1 MAMKIALFTAAFS
14 SYPIERAFEAAAKY
28 GYDGIEIGG
37 FRPHAYAPDLA
48 RGGAA
53 KIRELSSRYNLP
65 IVSDA
70 PENTGS
76 PYSLVFADKQMNQE
90 SLEYFKLTLDMAK
103 EIGSEYCMF
112 ACNHP
117 GFGRY
122 KEDVKKLFIE
132 NMRVLAEHAEKIGQ
146 TIILEP
152 VTPYEGTII
161 TTSDDVRWALDEVN
175 SPRFKC
181 MLDLACPLTCGE
193 PVSAYFEKMGDDIR
207 KNLNGIAD
215 AQWFMTISGNSFAAK
230 SMSSSYE
237 SLKDTFDDI
246 RDGKLQEDNEAVI
259 RQLEN
264 AQDQVAMAGESLY
277 IALTEM
283 ELNGQGLSR
292 SITALDRTI
301 KELNLR
307 YDLGQI
313 SALTLEQTKAGRT
326 SALSGQETLTMNIC
340 TYKTQLEQMIG
351 AELTGKIKLQGLPQV
366 TGQQL
371 AAMDLDKDLAAAK
384 EASYTLFAAQ
394 RTLDDARDD
403 FKDTAEANM
412 YSTGKYQY
420 VAAQHQWQAAQ
431 YTYNAAVQSFETSF
445 RTLYLQVKDYQQVL
459 QAAKTA
465 LAMEQDNFAAA
476 QKKHDL
482 GNLSDNA
489 LADAKDKVS
498 EAQDKV
504 DGAAIDLFSAYNNY
518 RWAVDHGIL
527 N

>member
-1 MAMKIALFTAAFS
+1 MKDRRTIAAILAAALTLTMCGVSAVADGETDSSAAPDSSVSAQADQADSSAAVGGTPEDASSGDTAADS
-14 SYPIERAFEAAAKY
+14 SQTGKAGEDQAAQ
-28 GYDGIEIGG
+28 DSQTEEHPEPELI
-37 FRPHAYAPDLA
+37 PPDAVGTVSFANVSRRL
-48 RGGAA
+48 
-53 KIRELSSRYNLP
+53 RENNLSVL
-65 IVSDA
+65 
-70 PENTGS
+70 
-76 PYSLVFADKQMNQE
+76 
-90 SLEYFKLTLDMAK
+90 SLE
-103 EIGSEYCMF
+103 
-112 ACNHP
+112 
-117 GFGRY
+117 
-122 KEDVKKLFIE
+122 E
-132 NMRVLAEHAEKIGQ
+132 NINAIKAID
-146 TIILEP
+146 
-152 VTPYEGTII
+152 Y
-161 TTSDDVRWALDEVN
+161 
-175 SPRFKC
+175 
-181 MLDLACPLTCGE
+181 
-193 PVSAYFEKMGDDIR
+193 EKMGDDIR
-207 KNLNGIAD
+207 KSLNGIAD

>member
-1 MAMKIALFTAAFS
+1 MKDRRTIAAILAAALTLTMCGVSAVADGEADSSAAPDSSAAIQADQADSSAAVGGTPEDASSGDTAADS
-14 SYPIERAFEAAAKY
+14 GQAGKAGEDQAAQ
-28 GYDGIEIGG
+28 DTQDSQTEEHPEPELI
-37 FRPHAYAPDLA
+37 PPDAVGTVSFANVSRRL
-48 RGGAA
+48 
-53 KIRELSSRYNLP
+53 RENNLSVL
-65 IVSDA
+65 
-70 PENTGS
+70 
-76 PYSLVFADKQMNQE
+76 
-90 SLEYFKLTLDMAK
+90 SLE
-103 EIGSEYCMF
+103 
-112 ACNHP
+112 
-117 GFGRY
+117 
-122 KEDVKKLFIE
+122 E
-132 NMRVLAEHAEKIGQ
+132 NINAIKAIN
-146 TIILEP
+146 
-152 VTPYEGTII
+152 Y
-161 TTSDDVRWALDEVN
+161 
-175 SPRFKC
+175 
-181 MLDLACPLTCGE
+181 
-193 PVSAYFEKMGDDIR
+193 EKMGDDIR
-207 KNLNGIAD
+207 KRLNGIAD
-215 AQWFMTISGNSFAAK
+215 YQWYLIMKDQSIAAQSL
-230 SMSSSYE
+230 SSSYN
-237 SLKDTFDDI
+237 SLKDSFDDI

-283 ELNGQGLSR
+283 ELNGQTLSR

-326 SALSGQETLTMNIC
+326 SALSGQETLTMNIG

-465 LAMEQDNFAAA
+465 LATEKDNFAAA

>member
-1 MAMKIALFTAAFS
+1 MKNRRTIAAIL
-14 SYPIERAFEAAAKY
+14 AAALTLTMC
-28 GYDGIEIGG
+28 GVSAVADGE
-37 FRPHAYAPDLA
+37 ADSSAAPDSSVSA
-48 RGGAA
+48 QADQADSSAAVGGTPEDASSGDTGAA
-53 KIRELSSRYNLP
+53 DGSQTGKAGEDQAAQDTQDSQTEEHPEPELIPPDAVGTVSFANVSRRLRENNLSVL
-65 IVSDA
+65 
-70 PENTGS
+70 
-76 PYSLVFADKQMNQE
+76 
-90 SLEYFKLTLDMAK
+90 SLE
-103 EIGSEYCMF
+103 
-112 ACNHP
+112 
-117 GFGRY
+117 
-122 KEDVKKLFIE
+122 E
-132 NMRVLAEHAEKIGQ
+132 NINAIKAID
-146 TIILEP
+146 
-152 VTPYEGTII
+152 Y
-161 TTSDDVRWALDEVN
+161 D
-175 SPRFKC
+175 
-181 MLDLACPLTCGE
+181 
-193 PVSAYFEKMGDDIR
+193 KMTDDIR
-207 KNLNGIAD
+207 KSLNGIAD
-215 AQWFMTISGNSFAAK
+215 AQWFLTISGNSFAAK

-283 ELNGQGLSR
+283 ELNGQTLSR

-366 TGQQL
+366 TAQQL

-465 LAMEQDNFAAA
+465 LATEQDNFAAA

>member
-1 MAMKIALFTAAFS
+1 MKDRRTIAAILAAALTLTMCGVSAVAAGEANSSAAPDSSAAVQADQADSSAAVGGTPEDASSGDTAADS
-14 SYPIERAFEAAAKY
+14 SQTGKSGEDQTPQDSQTEEHPEPELI
-28 GYDGIEIGG
+28 
-37 FRPHAYAPDLA
+37 PPDAVGTVSFANVSRRL
-48 RGGAA
+48 
-53 KIRELSSRYNLP
+53 RENNLSVL
-65 IVSDA
+65 
-70 PENTGS
+70 
-76 PYSLVFADKQMNQE
+76 
-90 SLEYFKLTLDMAK
+90 SLE
-103 EIGSEYCMF
+103 
-112 ACNHP
+112 
-117 GFGRY
+117 
-122 KEDVKKLFIE
+122 E
-132 NMRVLAEHAEKIGQ
+132 NINAIKAID
-146 TIILEP
+146 
-152 VTPYEGTII
+152 Y
-161 TTSDDVRWALDEVN
+161 
-175 SPRFKC
+175 
-181 MLDLACPLTCGE
+181 
-193 PVSAYFEKMGDDIR
+193 EKMGDDIR
-207 KNLNGIAD
+207 KNLNRIAD

-283 ELNGQGLSR
+283 ELNGQTLSR

-326 SALSGQETLTMNIC
+326 SALSGQETLTMNIG

-366 TGQQL
+366 TAQQL

-403 FKDTAEANM
+403 FKDTAEDYM
-412 YSTGKYQY
+412 YNTGKYQY

-465 LAMEQDNFAAA
+465 LATEQDNFAAA

>member
-1 MAMKIALFTAAFS
+1 MKNRRTIAAIL
-14 SYPIERAFEAAAKY
+14 AAALTLTMC
-28 GYDGIEIGG
+28 GVSAVAAEEADSS
-37 FRPHAYAPDLA
+37 AAPD
-48 RGGAA
+48 
-53 KIRELSSRYNLP
+53 SS
-65 IVSDA
+65 VAVQADQSDA
-70 PENTGS
+70 SATVGGTPEDSSAADTS
-76 PYSLVFADKQMNQE
+76 AADSSQADKAVEDQAAQDTQDTQTEEHPEPELIPPDAVGTVSFANVSRRLRE
-90 SLEYFKLTLDMAK
+90 NNLSVLSLE
-103 EIGSEYCMF
+103 
-112 ACNHP
+112 
-117 GFGRY
+117 
-122 KEDVKKLFIE
+122 E
-132 NMRVLAEHAEKIGQ
+132 NINAIKAID
-146 TIILEP
+146 
-152 VTPYEGTII
+152 Y
-161 TTSDDVRWALDEVN
+161 D
-175 SPRFKC
+175 
-181 MLDLACPLTCGE
+181 
-193 PVSAYFEKMGDDIR
+193 KMTDDIR
-207 KNLNGIAD
+207 KSLNGIAD
-215 AQWFMTISGNSFAAK
+215 AQWFLTISGNSFAAK

-283 ELNGQGLSR
+283 ELNGQTLSR

-326 SALSGQETLTMNIC
+326 SALSGQETLTMNIG

-366 TGQQL
+366 TAQQL

>member
-1 MAMKIALFTAAFS
+1 MKDRRTIAAIL
-14 SYPIERAFEAAAKY
+14 AAALTLTMC
-28 GYDGIEIGG
+28 GVSAVAAEEADSS
-37 FRPHAYAPDLA
+37 AAPD
-48 RGGAA
+48 
-53 KIRELSSRYNLP
+53 SS
-65 IVSDA
+65 VAVQADQSDA
-70 PENTGS
+70 SATVGGTPEDSSAADTSAADSSQADASGEDQTAQDADTEEHPEPEIITPDAVGTVS
-76 PYSLVFADKQMNQE
+76 FANVSRRLRE
-90 SLEYFKLTLDMAK
+90 NNLSVLSLE
-103 EIGSEYCMF
+103 
-112 ACNHP
+112 
-117 GFGRY
+117 
-122 KEDVKKLFIE
+122 E
-132 NMRVLAEHAEKIGQ
+132 NINAIKAID
-146 TIILEP
+146 
-152 VTPYEGTII
+152 Y
-161 TTSDDVRWALDEVN
+161 D
-175 SPRFKC
+175 
-181 MLDLACPLTCGE
+181 
-193 PVSAYFEKMGDDIR
+193 KMTDDIR
-207 KNLNGIAD
+207 KKLNNIAD

-230 SMSSSYE
+230 SMSSSYD
-237 SLKDTFDDI
+237 SLKDSFDDI

-283 ELNGQGLSR
+283 ELNGQTLSR

-326 SALSGQETLTMNIC
+326 SALSGQETLTMNIG

-366 TGQQL
+366 TAQQL

-403 FKDTAEANM
+403 FKDTAEDYM
-412 YSTGKYQY
+412 YNTGKYQY

-465 LAMEQDNFAAA
+465 LATEKDNFAAA

>member
-1 MAMKIALFTAAFS
+1 MKDRRTIAAILAAALTLTMCGVSAVAAGEAGSSAAPDSSVSAQADQADSSAAVGGTAVGGTPEDASSGDTAADS
-14 SYPIERAFEAAAKY
+14 SQTDKVVEDQAAQ
-28 GYDGIEIGG
+28 DTQDTQTEEHPEPEII
-37 FRPHAYAPDLA
+37 APDAVGTVSFANVSRRL
-48 RGGAA
+48 
-53 KIRELSSRYNLP
+53 RENNLSVL
-65 IVSDA
+65 
-70 PENTGS
+70 
-76 PYSLVFADKQMNQE
+76 
-90 SLEYFKLTLDMAK
+90 SLE
-103 EIGSEYCMF
+103 
-112 ACNHP
+112 
-117 GFGRY
+117 
-122 KEDVKKLFIE
+122 E
-132 NMRVLAEHAEKIGQ
+132 NINAIKAID
-146 TIILEP
+146 
-152 VTPYEGTII
+152 Y
-161 TTSDDVRWALDEVN
+161 
-175 SPRFKC
+175 
-181 MLDLACPLTCGE
+181 
-193 PVSAYFEKMGDDIR
+193 EKMGDDIR
-207 KNLNGIAD
+207 KSLNNIAD

-230 SMSSSYE
+230 SMSSSYD
-237 SLKDTFDDI
+237 SLKDSFDDI

-283 ELNGQGLSR
+283 ELNGQTLSR

-326 SALSGQETLTMNIC
+326 SALSGQETLTMNIG

-366 TGQQL
+366 TDQQL

-412 YSTGKYQY
+412 YNTGKYQY
-420 VAAQHQWQAAQ
+420 VTAQHQWQAAQ

-459 QAAKTA
+459 QASKTA
-465 LAMEQDNFAAA
+465 LATEKDNFAAA

>member
-1 MAMKIALFTAAFS
+1 MKDRRTIAAIL
-14 SYPIERAFEAAAKY
+14 AAALTLTMC
-28 GYDGIEIGG
+28 GVSAVAAEEADSS
-37 FRPHAYAPDLA
+37 AAPD
-48 RGGAA
+48 
-53 KIRELSSRYNLP
+53 SS
-65 IVSDA
+65 VAVQADQSDA
-70 PENTGS
+70 SATVGGTPEDSSAADTSAADSSQADASGEDQTAQDADTEEHPEPEIITPDAVGTVS
-76 PYSLVFADKQMNQE
+76 FANVSRRLRE
-90 SLEYFKLTLDMAK
+90 NNLSVLSLE
-103 EIGSEYCMF
+103 
-112 ACNHP
+112 
-117 GFGRY
+117 
-122 KEDVKKLFIE
+122 E
-132 NMRVLAEHAEKIGQ
+132 NINAIKAID
-146 TIILEP
+146 
-152 VTPYEGTII
+152 Y
-161 TTSDDVRWALDEVN
+161 D
-175 SPRFKC
+175 
-181 MLDLACPLTCGE
+181 
-193 PVSAYFEKMGDDIR
+193 KMTDDIR
-207 KNLNGIAD
+207 KRLNNIAD

-230 SMSSSYE
+230 SMSSSYD
-237 SLKDTFDDI
+237 SLKDSFDDI

-283 ELNGQGLSR
+283 ELNGQTLSR

-326 SALSGQETLTMNIC
+326 SALSGQETLTMNIG

-459 QAAKTA
+459 QASKTA
-465 LAMEQDNFAAA
+465 LATEKDNFAAA

>member
-1 MAMKIALFTAAFS
+1 MKDRRTIAAIL
-14 SYPIERAFEAAAKY
+14 AAALTLTMC
-28 GYDGIEIGG
+28 GVS
-37 FRPHAYAPDLA
+37 AV
-48 RGGAA
+48 AA
-53 KIRELSSRYNLP
+53 EEADSSAASDSS
-65 IVSDA
+65 VAVQADQSDA
-70 PENTGS
+70 SATVGGTPEDSSAADTSAADSSQADASGEDQTAQDADTEEHPEPEIITPDAVGTVS
-76 PYSLVFADKQMNQE
+76 FANVSRRLRE
-90 SLEYFKLTLDMAK
+90 NNLSVLSLE
-103 EIGSEYCMF
+103 
-112 ACNHP
+112 
-117 GFGRY
+117 
-122 KEDVKKLFIE
+122 E
-132 NMRVLAEHAEKIGQ
+132 NINAIKAID
-146 TIILEP
+146 
-152 VTPYEGTII
+152 Y
-161 TTSDDVRWALDEVN
+161 D
-175 SPRFKC
+175 
-181 MLDLACPLTCGE
+181 
-193 PVSAYFEKMGDDIR
+193 KMTDDIR
-207 KNLNGIAD
+207 KSLNGIAD
-215 AQWFMTISGNSFAAK
+215 AQWFLTISGNSFAAK
-230 SMSSSYE
+230 SMSSSYD

-283 ELNGQGLSR
+283 ELNGQTLSR

-326 SALSGQETLTMNIC
+326 SALSGQETLTMNIG

-366 TGQQL
+366 TAQQL

-403 FKDTAEANM
+403 FKDTAEDYM
-412 YSTGKYQY
+412 YNTGKYQY
-420 VAAQHQWQAAQ
+420 VTAQHQWQAAQ

-459 QAAKTA
+459 QASKTA

>member
-1 MAMKIALFTAAFS
+1 MKNRRTIAAIL
-14 SYPIERAFEAAAKY
+14 AAALTLTMC
-28 GYDGIEIGG
+28 GVSAVAAEEADSS
-37 FRPHAYAPDLA
+37 AAPD
-48 RGGAA
+48 
-53 KIRELSSRYNLP
+53 SS
-65 IVSDA
+65 VAVQADQSDA
-70 PENTGS
+70 SATVGGTPEDSSAADTS
-76 PYSLVFADKQMNQE
+76 AADSSQADKAVEDQAAQDTQDTQTEEHPEPELIPPDAVGTVSFANVSRRLRE
-90 SLEYFKLTLDMAK
+90 NNLSVLSLE
-103 EIGSEYCMF
+103 
-112 ACNHP
+112 
-117 GFGRY
+117 
-122 KEDVKKLFIE
+122 E
-132 NMRVLAEHAEKIGQ
+132 NINAIKAID
-146 TIILEP
+146 
-152 VTPYEGTII
+152 Y
-161 TTSDDVRWALDEVN
+161 D
-175 SPRFKC
+175 
-181 MLDLACPLTCGE
+181 
-193 PVSAYFEKMGDDIR
+193 KMTDDIR
-207 KNLNGIAD
+207 KNLNRIAD

-283 ELNGQGLSR
+283 ELNGQTLSR

-326 SALSGQETLTMNIC
+326 SALSGQETLTMNIG

-371 AAMDLDKDLAAAK
+371 SAMDLDKDLAAAK

-403 FKDTAEANM
+403 FKDTAEDYM
-412 YSTGKYQY
+412 YNTGKYQY
-420 VAAQHQWQAAQ
+420 VTAQHQWQAAQ

-459 QAAKTA
+459 QASKTA
-465 LAMEQDNFAAA
+465 LATEQDNFAAA

>member
-1 MAMKIALFTAAFS
+1 MKDRRTIAAIL
-14 SYPIERAFEAAAKY
+14 AAALTLTMC
-28 GYDGIEIGG
+28 GVSAVAAEEADSS
-37 FRPHAYAPDLA
+37 AAPD
-48 RGGAA
+48 
-53 KIRELSSRYNLP
+53 SS
-65 IVSDA
+65 VAVQADQSDA
-70 PENTGS
+70 SATVGGTPEDSSAADTSAADSSQADASGEDQTAQDADTEEHPEPEIITPDAVGTVS
-76 PYSLVFADKQMNQE
+76 FANVSRRLRE
-90 SLEYFKLTLDMAK
+90 NNLSVLSLE
-103 EIGSEYCMF
+103 
-112 ACNHP
+112 
-117 GFGRY
+117 
-122 KEDVKKLFIE
+122 E
-132 NMRVLAEHAEKIGQ
+132 NINAIKAID
-146 TIILEP
+146 
-152 VTPYEGTII
+152 Y
-161 TTSDDVRWALDEVN
+161 D
-175 SPRFKC
+175 
-181 MLDLACPLTCGE
+181 
-193 PVSAYFEKMGDDIR
+193 KMTDDIR
-207 KNLNGIAD
+207 KSLNGIAD
-215 AQWFMTISGNSFAAK
+215 AQWFLTISGNSFAAK

-283 ELNGQGLSR
+283 ELNGQTLSR

-326 SALSGQETLTMNIC
+326 SALSGQETLTMNIG

-366 TGQQL
+366 TAQQL

-403 FKDTAEANM
+403 FKDTAEDYM
-412 YSTGKYQY
+412 YNTGKYQY
-420 VAAQHQWQAAQ
+420 VTAQHQWQAAQ

-465 LAMEQDNFAAA
+465 LATEQDNFAAA

>member
-1 MAMKIALFTAAFS
+1 MKDRRTIAAIL
-14 SYPIERAFEAAAKY
+14 AAALTLTMC
-28 GYDGIEIGG
+28 GVSAVAAGE
-37 FRPHAYAPDLA
+37 ANSSAAPDSS
-48 RGGAA
+48 AA
-53 KIRELSSRYNLP
+53 
-65 IVSDA
+65 VQADQSDA
-70 PENTGS
+70 SATVGGTPEDSSAADTSAADSSQADASGEDQTAQDADTEEHPEPEIITPDAVGTVS
-76 PYSLVFADKQMNQE
+76 FANVSRRLRE
-90 SLEYFKLTLDMAK
+90 NNLSVLSLE
-103 EIGSEYCMF
+103 
-112 ACNHP
+112 
-117 GFGRY
+117 
-122 KEDVKKLFIE
+122 E
-132 NMRVLAEHAEKIGQ
+132 NINAIKAID
-146 TIILEP
+146 
-152 VTPYEGTII
+152 Y
-161 TTSDDVRWALDEVN
+161 D
-175 SPRFKC
+175 
-181 MLDLACPLTCGE
+181 
-193 PVSAYFEKMGDDIR
+193 KMTDDIR
-207 KNLNGIAD
+207 KSLNGIAD
-215 AQWFMTISGNSFAAK
+215 AQWFLTISGNSFAAK

-277 IALTEM
+277 IAMTEM
-283 ELNGQGLSR
+283 ELNGQTLSR

-465 LAMEQDNFAAA
+465 LATEQDNFAAA

>member
-1 MAMKIALFTAAFS
+1 MKDRRTIAAIL
-14 SYPIERAFEAAAKY
+14 AAALTLTMC
-28 GYDGIEIGG
+28 GVSAVAAEEADSS
-37 FRPHAYAPDLA
+37 AAPD
-48 RGGAA
+48 
-53 KIRELSSRYNLP
+53 SS
-65 IVSDA
+65 VAVQADQSDA
-70 PENTGS
+70 SATVGGTPEDSSAADTSAADSSQADASGEDQTAQDADTEEHPEPEIITPDAVGTVS
-76 PYSLVFADKQMNQE
+76 FANVSRRLRE
-90 SLEYFKLTLDMAK
+90 NNLSVLSLE
-103 EIGSEYCMF
+103 
-112 ACNHP
+112 
-117 GFGRY
+117 
-122 KEDVKKLFIE
+122 E
-132 NMRVLAEHAEKIGQ
+132 NINAIKAID
-146 TIILEP
+146 
-152 VTPYEGTII
+152 Y
-161 TTSDDVRWALDEVN
+161 D
-175 SPRFKC
+175 
-181 MLDLACPLTCGE
+181 
-193 PVSAYFEKMGDDIR
+193 KMTDDIR
-207 KNLNGIAD
+207 KSLNGIAD
-215 AQWFMTISGNSFAAK
+215 AQWFLTISGNSFAAK

-246 RDGKLQEDNEAVI
+246 RAGKLQEDNEAVI

-283 ELNGQGLSR
+283 ELNGQTLSR

-326 SALSGQETLTMNIC
+326 SALSGQETLTMNIG

-465 LAMEQDNFAAA
+465 LATEQDNFAAA

>member
-1 MAMKIALFTAAFS
+1 MKDRRTIAAILAAALTLTMCGVSAVADGEADSSAAPDSSVSAQADQADSSAAVGGTPEDASSGDTAADS
-14 SYPIERAFEAAAKY
+14 SQTGKAGEDQAAQ
-28 GYDGIEIGG
+28 DTQDSQTEEHPEPEII
-37 FRPHAYAPDLA
+37 PPDAVGTVSFANVSRRL
-48 RGGAA
+48 
-53 KIRELSSRYNLP
+53 RENNLSVL
-65 IVSDA
+65 
-70 PENTGS
+70 
-76 PYSLVFADKQMNQE
+76 
-90 SLEYFKLTLDMAK
+90 SLE
-103 EIGSEYCMF
+103 
-112 ACNHP
+112 
-117 GFGRY
+117 
-122 KEDVKKLFIE
+122 E
-132 NMRVLAEHAEKIGQ
+132 NINAIKAID
-146 TIILEP
+146 
-152 VTPYEGTII
+152 Y
-161 TTSDDVRWALDEVN
+161 
-175 SPRFKC
+175 
-181 MLDLACPLTCGE
+181 
-193 PVSAYFEKMGDDIR
+193 EKMGDDIR
-207 KNLNGIAD
+207 KNLNGIAERQWYLITKD
-215 AQWFMTISGNSFAAK
+215 QSIAAQSL
-230 SMSSSYE
+230 SSSYN
-237 SLKDTFDDI
+237 SLKESFDDI

-465 LAMEQDNFAAA
+465 LATEQDNFAAA

-498 EAQDKV
+498 DAQDKV

>member
-1 MAMKIALFTAAFS
+1 MKDRRTIAAIL
-14 SYPIERAFEAAAKY
+14 AAALTLTMC
-28 GYDGIEIGG
+28 GVS
-37 FRPHAYAPDLA
+37 AV
-48 RGGAA
+48 AA
-53 KIRELSSRYNLP
+53 EEADSSAASDSS
-65 IVSDA
+65 VAVQADQSDA
-70 PENTGS
+70 SATVGGTPEDSSAADTSAADSSQADASGEDQTAQDADTEEHPEPEIITPDAVGTVS
-76 PYSLVFADKQMNQE
+76 FANVSRRLRE
-90 SLEYFKLTLDMAK
+90 NNLSVLSLE
-103 EIGSEYCMF
+103 
-112 ACNHP
+112 
-117 GFGRY
+117 
-122 KEDVKKLFIE
+122 E
-132 NMRVLAEHAEKIGQ
+132 NINAIKAID
-146 TIILEP
+146 
-152 VTPYEGTII
+152 Y
-161 TTSDDVRWALDEVN
+161 D
-175 SPRFKC
+175 
-181 MLDLACPLTCGE
+181 
-193 PVSAYFEKMGDDIR
+193 KMTDDIR
-207 KNLNGIAD
+207 KSLNGIAD
-215 AQWFMTISGNSFAAK
+215 AQWFLTISGNSFAAK
-230 SMSSSYE
+230 SMSSSYD

-283 ELNGQGLSR
+283 ELNGQTLSR

-326 SALSGQETLTMNIC
+326 SALSGQETLTMNIG

-366 TGQQL
+366 TAQQL

-403 FKDTAEANM
+403 FKDTAEDYM
-412 YSTGKYQY
+412 YNTGKYQY
-420 VAAQHQWQAAQ
+420 VTAQHQWQAAQ

-465 LAMEQDNFAAA
+465 LATEKDNFAAA

>member
-1 MAMKIALFTAAFS
+1 MKDRRTIAAIL
-14 SYPIERAFEAAAKY
+14 AAALTLTMC
-28 GYDGIEIGG
+28 GVS
-37 FRPHAYAPDLA
+37 AV
-48 RGGAA
+48 AA
-53 KIRELSSRYNLP
+53 EEADSSAASDSS
-65 IVSDA
+65 VAVQADQSDA
-70 PENTGS
+70 SATVGGTPEDSSAADTSAADSSQADASGEDQTAQDADTEEHPEPEIITPDAVGTVS
-76 PYSLVFADKQMNQE
+76 FANVSRRLRE
-90 SLEYFKLTLDMAK
+90 NNLSVLSLE
-103 EIGSEYCMF
+103 
-112 ACNHP
+112 
-117 GFGRY
+117 
-122 KEDVKKLFIE
+122 E
-132 NMRVLAEHAEKIGQ
+132 NINAIKAID
-146 TIILEP
+146 
-152 VTPYEGTII
+152 Y
-161 TTSDDVRWALDEVN
+161 D
-175 SPRFKC
+175 
-181 MLDLACPLTCGE
+181 
-193 PVSAYFEKMGDDIR
+193 KMTDDIR
-207 KNLNGIAD
+207 KSLNGIAD
-215 AQWFMTISGNSFAAK
+215 AQWFLTISGNSFAAK
-230 SMSSSYE
+230 SMSSSYD

-283 ELNGQGLSR
+283 ELNGQTLSR

-326 SALSGQETLTMNIC
+326 SALSGQETLTMNIG

-366 TGQQL
+366 TAQQL

-403 FKDTAEANM
+403 FKDTAEDYM
-412 YSTGKYQY
+412 YNTGKYQY
-420 VAAQHQWQAAQ
+420 VTAQHQWQAAQ

-459 QAAKTA
+459 QASKTA
-465 LAMEQDNFAAA
+465 LATEKDNFAAA

>member
-1 MAMKIALFTAAFS
+1 MMKDRRTIAAILAAALTLTMCGVSAVADGEADSSAAPDSSVSAQADQTDSSAAVGGTPEDASSGDTAADS
-14 SYPIERAFEAAAKY
+14 SQAGKAGEDQAAQ
-28 GYDGIEIGG
+28 DTQDSQTEEHPEPELI
-37 FRPHAYAPDLA
+37 APDAVGTVSFANVSRRL
-48 RGGAA
+48 
-53 KIRELSSRYNLP
+53 RENNLSVL
-65 IVSDA
+65 
-70 PENTGS
+70 
-76 PYSLVFADKQMNQE
+76 
-90 SLEYFKLTLDMAK
+90 SLE
-103 EIGSEYCMF
+103 
-112 ACNHP
+112 
-117 GFGRY
+117 
-122 KEDVKKLFIE
+122 E
-132 NMRVLAEHAEKIGQ
+132 NINAIKAID
-146 TIILEP
+146 
-152 VTPYEGTII
+152 Y
-161 TTSDDVRWALDEVN
+161 
-175 SPRFKC
+175 
-181 MLDLACPLTCGE
+181 
-193 PVSAYFEKMGDDIR
+193 EKMGDDIR
-207 KNLNGIAD
+207 KKLNGIAD
-215 AQWFMTISGNSFAAK
+215 YQWYLIMKDQSIAAQSL
-230 SMSSSYE
+230 SSSYN
-237 SLKDTFDDI
+237 SLKDSFDDI

-283 ELNGQGLSR
+283 ELNGQTLSR

-412 YSTGKYQY
+412 YNTGKYQY

>member
-1 MAMKIALFTAAFS
+1 MMKDRRTIAAIL
-14 SYPIERAFEAAAKY
+14 AAALTLTMC
-28 GYDGIEIGG
+28 GVS
-37 FRPHAYAPDLA
+37 AV
-48 RGGAA
+48 AA
-53 KIRELSSRYNLP
+53 EEADSSAASDSS
-65 IVSDA
+65 VAVQADQSDA
-70 PENTGS
+70 SAAVGGTPEDSSAADTSAADSSQADASGEDQTAQDADTEEHPEPEIITPDAVGTVS
-76 PYSLVFADKQMNQE
+76 FANVSRRLRE
-90 SLEYFKLTLDMAK
+90 NNLSVLSLE
-103 EIGSEYCMF
+103 
-112 ACNHP
+112 
-117 GFGRY
+117 
-122 KEDVKKLFIE
+122 E
-132 NMRVLAEHAEKIGQ
+132 NINAIKAID
-146 TIILEP
+146 
-152 VTPYEGTII
+152 Y
-161 TTSDDVRWALDEVN
+161 D
-175 SPRFKC
+175 
-181 MLDLACPLTCGE
+181 
-193 PVSAYFEKMGDDIR
+193 KMTDDIR
-207 KNLNGIAD
+207 KSLNGIAD
-215 AQWFMTISGNSFAAK
+215 AQWFLTISGNSFAAK

-283 ELNGQGLSR
+283 ELNGQTLSR

-326 SALSGQETLTMNIC
+326 SALSGQETLTMNIG

-366 TGQQL
+366 TAQQL

-403 FKDTAEANM
+403 FKDTAEDYM
-412 YSTGKYQY
+412 YNTGKYQY
-420 VAAQHQWQAAQ
+420 VTAQHQWQAAQ

-459 QAAKTA
+459 QASKTA
-465 LAMEQDNFAAA
+465 LATEKDNFAAA

>member
-1 MAMKIALFTAAFS
+1 MKDRRTIAAIL
-14 SYPIERAFEAAAKY
+14 AAALTLTMC
-28 GYDGIEIGG
+28 GVS
-37 FRPHAYAPDLA
+37 AV
-48 RGGAA
+48 AA
-53 KIRELSSRYNLP
+53 EEADSSAASDSS
-65 IVSDA
+65 VAVQADQSDA
-70 PENTGS
+70 SATVGGTPEDSSAADTSAADSSQADASGEDQTAQDADTEEHPEPEIITPDAVGTVS
-76 PYSLVFADKQMNQE
+76 FANVSRRLRE
-90 SLEYFKLTLDMAK
+90 NNLSVLSLE
-103 EIGSEYCMF
+103 
-112 ACNHP
+112 
-117 GFGRY
+117 
-122 KEDVKKLFIE
+122 E
-132 NMRVLAEHAEKIGQ
+132 NINAIKAID
-146 TIILEP
+146 
-152 VTPYEGTII
+152 Y
-161 TTSDDVRWALDEVN
+161 D
-175 SPRFKC
+175 
-181 MLDLACPLTCGE
+181 
-193 PVSAYFEKMGDDIR
+193 KMTDDIR
-207 KNLNGIAD
+207 KSLNGIAD
-215 AQWFMTISGNSFAAK
+215 AQWFLTISGNSFAAK
-230 SMSSSYE
+230 SMSSSYD

-283 ELNGQGLSR
+283 ELNGQTLSR

-326 SALSGQETLTMNIC
+326 SALSGQETLTMNIG

-366 TGQQL
+366 TAQQL

-394 RTLDDARDD
+394 RTLDYARDD
-403 FKDTAEANM
+403 FKDTAEDYM
-412 YSTGKYQY
+412 YNTGKYQY
-420 VAAQHQWQAAQ
+420 VTAQHQWQAAQ

-459 QAAKTA
+459 QASKTA
-465 LAMEQDNFAAA
+465 LATEKDNFAAA

>member
-1 MAMKIALFTAAFS
+1 MKDRRTIAAIL
-14 SYPIERAFEAAAKY
+14 AAALTLTMC
-28 GYDGIEIGG
+28 GVSAVAAEEADSS
-37 FRPHAYAPDLA
+37 AAPD
-48 RGGAA
+48 
-53 KIRELSSRYNLP
+53 SS
-65 IVSDA
+65 VAVQADQSDA
-70 PENTGS
+70 SATVGGTPEDSSAADTSAADSSQADASGEDQTAQGADTEEHPEPEIITPDAVGTVS
-76 PYSLVFADKQMNQE
+76 FANVSRRLRE
-90 SLEYFKLTLDMAK
+90 NNLSVLSLE
-103 EIGSEYCMF
+103 
-112 ACNHP
+112 
-117 GFGRY
+117 
-122 KEDVKKLFIE
+122 E
-132 NMRVLAEHAEKIGQ
+132 NINAIKAID
-146 TIILEP
+146 
-152 VTPYEGTII
+152 Y
-161 TTSDDVRWALDEVN
+161 D
-175 SPRFKC
+175 
-181 MLDLACPLTCGE
+181 
-193 PVSAYFEKMGDDIR
+193 KMTDDIR
-207 KNLNGIAD
+207 KSLNGIAD
-215 AQWFMTISGNSFAAK
+215 AQWFLTISGNSFAAK

-283 ELNGQGLSR
+283 ELNGQTLSR

-326 SALSGQETLTMNIC
+326 SALSGQETLTMNIG

-366 TGQQL
+366 TAQQL

-403 FKDTAEANM
+403 FKDTAEDYM
-412 YSTGKYQY
+412 YNTGKYQY
-420 VAAQHQWQAAQ
+420 VTAQHQWQAAQ

-465 LAMEQDNFAAA
+465 LATEQDNFTAA

>member
-1 MAMKIALFTAAFS
+1 MMKDRRTIAAIL
-14 SYPIERAFEAAAKY
+14 AAALTLTMC
-28 GYDGIEIGG
+28 GVSAVAAEEADSS
-37 FRPHAYAPDLA
+37 AAPD
-48 RGGAA
+48 
-53 KIRELSSRYNLP
+53 SS
-65 IVSDA
+65 VAVQADQSDA
-70 PENTGS
+70 SATVGGTPEDSSAADTSAADSSQADASGEDQTAQDADTEEHPEPEIITPDAVGTVS
-76 PYSLVFADKQMNQE
+76 FANVSRRLRE
-90 SLEYFKLTLDMAK
+90 NNLSVLSLE
-103 EIGSEYCMF
+103 
-112 ACNHP
+112 
-117 GFGRY
+117 
-122 KEDVKKLFIE
+122 E
-132 NMRVLAEHAEKIGQ
+132 NINAIKAID
-146 TIILEP
+146 
-152 VTPYEGTII
+152 Y
-161 TTSDDVRWALDEVN
+161 D
-175 SPRFKC
+175 
-181 MLDLACPLTCGE
+181 
-193 PVSAYFEKMGDDIR
+193 KMTDDIR
-207 KNLNGIAD
+207 KSLNNIAD

-230 SMSSSYE
+230 SMSSSYD
-237 SLKDTFDDI
+237 SLKDSFDDI

-283 ELNGQGLSR
+283 ELNGQTLSR

-326 SALSGQETLTMNIC
+326 SALSGQETLTMNIG

-366 TGQQL
+366 TAQQL

-403 FKDTAEANM
+403 FKDTAEDYM
-412 YSTGKYQY
+412 YNTGKYQY
-420 VAAQHQWQAAQ
+420 VTAQHQWQAAQ

-465 LAMEQDNFAAA
+465 LATEQDNFAAA

>member
-1 MAMKIALFTAAFS
+1 MKDRRTIAAIL
-14 SYPIERAFEAAAKY
+14 AAALTLTMC
-28 GYDGIEIGG
+28 GVSAVAAEEADSS
-37 FRPHAYAPDLA
+37 AAPD
-48 RGGAA
+48 
-53 KIRELSSRYNLP
+53 SS
-65 IVSDA
+65 VAVQADQSDA
-70 PENTGS
+70 SATVGGTPEDSSAADTSAADSSQADASGEDQTAQDADTEEHPEPEIITPDAVGTVS
-76 PYSLVFADKQMNQE
+76 FANVSRLRE
-90 SLEYFKLTLDMAK
+90 NNLSVLSLE
-103 EIGSEYCMF
+103 
-112 ACNHP
+112 
-117 GFGRY
+117 
-122 KEDVKKLFIE
+122 E
-132 NMRVLAEHAEKIGQ
+132 NINAIKAID
-146 TIILEP
+146 
-152 VTPYEGTII
+152 Y
-161 TTSDDVRWALDEVN
+161 D
-175 SPRFKC
+175 
-181 MLDLACPLTCGE
+181 
-193 PVSAYFEKMGDDIR
+193 KMTDDIR
-207 KNLNGIAD
+207 KSLNNIAD

-230 SMSSSYE
+230 SMSSSYD
-237 SLKDTFDDI
+237 SLKDSFDDI

-283 ELNGQGLSR
+283 ELNGQTLSR

-326 SALSGQETLTMNIC
+326 SALSGQETLTMNIG

-366 TGQQL
+366 TAQQL

-403 FKDTAEANM
+403 FKDTAEDYM
-412 YSTGKYQY
+412 YNTGKYQY
-420 VAAQHQWQAAQ
+420 VTAQHQWQAAQ

-465 LAMEQDNFAAA
+465 LATEQDNFAAA

>member
-1 MAMKIALFTAAFS
+1 MKDRRTIAAIL
-14 SYPIERAFEAAAKY
+14 AAALTLTMC
-28 GYDGIEIGG
+28 GVSAVAAEEADSS
-37 FRPHAYAPDLA
+37 AAPD
-48 RGGAA
+48 
-53 KIRELSSRYNLP
+53 SS
-65 IVSDA
+65 VAVQADQSDA
-70 PENTGS
+70 SATVGGTPEDSSAADTSAADSSQADASGEDQTAQDADTEEHPEPEIITPDAVGTVS
-76 PYSLVFADKQMNQE
+76 FANVSRRLRE
-90 SLEYFKLTLDMAK
+90 NNLSVLSLE
-103 EIGSEYCMF
+103 
-112 ACNHP
+112 
-117 GFGRY
+117 
-122 KEDVKKLFIE
+122 E
-132 NMRVLAEHAEKIGQ
+132 NINAIKAID
-146 TIILEP
+146 
-152 VTPYEGTII
+152 Y
-161 TTSDDVRWALDEVN
+161 D
-175 SPRFKC
+175 
-181 MLDLACPLTCGE
+181 
-193 PVSAYFEKMGDDIR
+193 KMTDDIR
-207 KNLNGIAD
+207 KKLNNIAD

-230 SMSSSYE
+230 SMSSSYD
-237 SLKDTFDDI
+237 SLKDSFDDI

-283 ELNGQGLSR
+283 ELNGQTLSR

-301 KELNLR
+301 KELDLR

-326 SALSGQETLTMNIC
+326 SALSGQETLTMNIG

-366 TGQQL
+366 TAQQL

-403 FKDTAEANM
+403 FKDTAEDYM
-412 YSTGKYQY
+412 YNTGKYQY
-420 VAAQHQWQAAQ
+420 VTAQHQWQAAQ

-459 QAAKTA
+459 QASKTA
-465 LAMEQDNFAAA
+465 LATEKDNFAAA

>member
-1 MAMKIALFTAAFS
+1 MKDRRTIAAIL
-14 SYPIERAFEAAAKY
+14 AAALTLTMC
-28 GYDGIEIGG
+28 GVSAVAAEEADSS
-37 FRPHAYAPDLA
+37 AAPD
-48 RGGAA
+48 
-53 KIRELSSRYNLP
+53 SS
-65 IVSDA
+65 VAVQADQSDA
-70 PENTGS
+70 SATVGGTPEDSSAADTSAADSSQADASGEDQTAQDADTEEHPEPEIITPDAVGTVS
-76 PYSLVFADKQMNQE
+76 FANVSRRLRE
-90 SLEYFKLTLDMAK
+90 NNLSVLSLE
-103 EIGSEYCMF
+103 
-112 ACNHP
+112 
-117 GFGRY
+117 
-122 KEDVKKLFIE
+122 E
-132 NMRVLAEHAEKIGQ
+132 NINAIKAID
-146 TIILEP
+146 
-152 VTPYEGTII
+152 Y
-161 TTSDDVRWALDEVN
+161 D
-175 SPRFKC
+175 
-181 MLDLACPLTCGE
+181 
-193 PVSAYFEKMGDDIR
+193 KMTDDIR
-207 KNLNGIAD
+207 KSLNGIAD
-215 AQWFMTISGNSFAAK
+215 AQWFLTISGNSFAAK

-283 ELNGQGLSR
+283 ELNGQSLSR

-326 SALSGQETLTMNIC
+326 SALSGQETLTMNIG

-366 TGQQL
+366 TAQQL

-403 FKDTAEANM
+403 FKDTAEDYM
-412 YSTGKYQY
+412 YNTGKYQY
-420 VAAQHQWQAAQ
+420 VTAQHQWQAAQ

-459 QAAKTA
+459 QASKTA
-465 LAMEQDNFAAA
+465 LATEKDNFAAA

-489 LADAKDKVS
+489 LADAQDKVS

>member
-1 MAMKIALFTAAFS
+1 MMKDRRTIAAIL
-14 SYPIERAFEAAAKY
+14 AAALTLTMC
-28 GYDGIEIGG
+28 GVSAVAAEEADSS
-37 FRPHAYAPDLA
+37 AAPD
-48 RGGAA
+48 
-53 KIRELSSRYNLP
+53 SS
-65 IVSDA
+65 VAVQADQSDA
-70 PENTGS
+70 SATVGGTPEDSSAADTSAADSSQADASGEDQTAQDADTEEHPEPEIITPDAVGTVS
-76 PYSLVFADKQMNQE
+76 FANVSRRLRE
-90 SLEYFKLTLDMAK
+90 NNLSVLSLE
-103 EIGSEYCMF
+103 
-112 ACNHP
+112 
-117 GFGRY
+117 
-122 KEDVKKLFIE
+122 E
-132 NMRVLAEHAEKIGQ
+132 NINAIKAID
-146 TIILEP
+146 
-152 VTPYEGTII
+152 Y
-161 TTSDDVRWALDEVN
+161 
-175 SPRFKC
+175 
-181 MLDLACPLTCGE
+181 
-193 PVSAYFEKMGDDIR
+193 EKMGDDIR
-207 KNLNGIAD
+207 KNLNRIAD

-283 ELNGQGLSR
+283 ELNGQTLSR

-465 LAMEQDNFAAA
+465 LATEQDNFAAA

>member
-1 MAMKIALFTAAFS
+1 MMKDRRTIAAIL
-14 SYPIERAFEAAAKY
+14 AAALTLTMC
-28 GYDGIEIGG
+28 GVS
-37 FRPHAYAPDLA
+37 AV
-48 RGGAA
+48 AA
-53 KIRELSSRYNLP
+53 EEADSSAASDSS
-65 IVSDA
+65 VAVQADQSDA
-70 PENTGS
+70 SAAVGGTPEDSSAADTSAADSSQADASGEDQTAQDADTEEHPEPEIITPDAVGTVS
-76 PYSLVFADKQMNQE
+76 FANVSRRLRE
-90 SLEYFKLTLDMAK
+90 NNLSVLSLE
-103 EIGSEYCMF
+103 
-112 ACNHP
+112 
-117 GFGRY
+117 
-122 KEDVKKLFIE
+122 E
-132 NMRVLAEHAEKIGQ
+132 NINAIKAIDYDKM
-146 TIILEP
+146 T
-152 VTPYEGTII
+152 
-161 TTSDDVRWALDEVN
+161 DDVRKSLN
-175 SPRFKC
+175 S
-181 MLDLACPLTCGE
+181 
-193 PVSAYFEKMGDDIR
+193 
-207 KNLNGIAD
+207 IAD

-283 ELNGQGLSR
+283 ELNGQTLSR

-326 SALSGQETLTMNIC
+326 SALSGQETLTMNIG

-366 TGQQL
+366 TAQQL

-403 FKDTAEANM
+403 FKDTAEDYM
-412 YSTGKYQY
+412 YNTGKYQY
-420 VAAQHQWQAAQ
+420 VTAQHQWQAAQ

-465 LAMEQDNFAAA
+465 LATEQDNFAAA

>member
-1 MAMKIALFTAAFS
+1 MMKDRRTIAAIL
-14 SYPIERAFEAAAKY
+14 AAALTLTMC
-28 GYDGIEIGG
+28 GVSAVAAEEADSS
-37 FRPHAYAPDLA
+37 AAPD
-48 RGGAA
+48 
-53 KIRELSSRYNLP
+53 SS
-65 IVSDA
+65 VAVQADQSDA
-70 PENTGS
+70 SATVGGTPEDSSAADTSAADSSQADASGEDQTAQDADTEEHPEPEIITPDAVGTVS
-76 PYSLVFADKQMNQE
+76 FANVSRRLRE
-90 SLEYFKLTLDMAK
+90 NNLSVLSLE
-103 EIGSEYCMF
+103 
-112 ACNHP
+112 
-117 GFGRY
+117 
-122 KEDVKKLFIE
+122 E
-132 NMRVLAEHAEKIGQ
+132 NINAIKAID
-146 TIILEP
+146 
-152 VTPYEGTII
+152 Y
-161 TTSDDVRWALDEVN
+161 D
-175 SPRFKC
+175 
-181 MLDLACPLTCGE
+181 
-193 PVSAYFEKMGDDIR
+193 KMTDDIR
-207 KNLNGIAD
+207 KSLNGIAD
-215 AQWFMTISGNSFAAK
+215 AQWFLTISGNSFAAK

-326 SALSGQETLTMNIC
+326 SALSGQETLTMNIG

-403 FKDTAEANM
+403 FKDTAEDYM
-412 YSTGKYQY
+412 YNTGKYQY
-420 VAAQHQWQAAQ
+420 VTAQHQWQAAQ

-465 LAMEQDNFAAA
+465 LATEQDNFAAA

>member
-1 MAMKIALFTAAFS
+1 MKDRRTIAAIL
-14 SYPIERAFEAAAKY
+14 AAALTLTMC
-28 GYDGIEIGG
+28 GVSAVAAEEADSS
-37 FRPHAYAPDLA
+37 AAPD
-48 RGGAA
+48 
-53 KIRELSSRYNLP
+53 SS
-65 IVSDA
+65 VAVQADQSDA
-70 PENTGS
+70 SATVGGTPEDSSAADTSAADSSQADASGEDQTAQDADTEEHPEPEIITPDAVGTVS
-76 PYSLVFADKQMNQE
+76 FANVSRRLRE
-90 SLEYFKLTLDMAK
+90 NNLSVLSLE
-103 EIGSEYCMF
+103 
-112 ACNHP
+112 
-117 GFGRY
+117 
-122 KEDVKKLFIE
+122 E
-132 NMRVLAEHAEKIGQ
+132 NINAIKAIDYDKM
-146 TIILEP
+146 T
-152 VTPYEGTII
+152 
-161 TTSDDVRWALDEVN
+161 DDVRKSLN
-175 SPRFKC
+175 S
-181 MLDLACPLTCGE
+181 
-193 PVSAYFEKMGDDIR
+193 
-207 KNLNGIAD
+207 IAD

-283 ELNGQGLSR
+283 ELNGQTLSR

-326 SALSGQETLTMNIC
+326 SALSGQETLTMNIG

-403 FKDTAEANM
+403 FKDTAEDYM
-412 YSTGKYQY
+412 YNTGKYQY
-420 VAAQHQWQAAQ
+420 VTAQHQWQAAQ

-465 LAMEQDNFAAA
+465 LATEQDNFAAA

>member
-1 MAMKIALFTAAFS
+1 MKDRRTIAAIL
-14 SYPIERAFEAAAKY
+14 AAALILTMC
-28 GYDGIEIGG
+28 GVSAVAAEEADSS
-37 FRPHAYAPDLA
+37 AAPD
-48 RGGAA
+48 
-53 KIRELSSRYNLP
+53 SS
-65 IVSDA
+65 VAVQADQSDA
-70 PENTGS
+70 SATVGGTPEDSSAADTSAADSSQADASGGDQTAQDADTEEHPEPEIITPDAVGTVS
-76 PYSLVFADKQMNQE
+76 FANVSRRLRE
-90 SLEYFKLTLDMAK
+90 NNLSVLSLE
-103 EIGSEYCMF
+103 
-112 ACNHP
+112 
-117 GFGRY
+117 
-122 KEDVKKLFIE
+122 E
-132 NMRVLAEHAEKIGQ
+132 NINAIKAID
-146 TIILEP
+146 
-152 VTPYEGTII
+152 Y
-161 TTSDDVRWALDEVN
+161 D
-175 SPRFKC
+175 
-181 MLDLACPLTCGE
+181 
-193 PVSAYFEKMGDDIR
+193 KMTDDIR
-207 KNLNGIAD
+207 KRLNNIAD

-230 SMSSSYE
+230 SMSSSYD
-237 SLKDTFDDI
+237 SLKDSFDDI

-283 ELNGQGLSR
+283 ELNGQTLSR

-326 SALSGQETLTMNIC
+326 SALSGQETLTMNIG

-366 TGQQL
+366 TAQQL

-403 FKDTAEANM
+403 FKDTAEDYM
-412 YSTGKYQY
+412 YNTGKYQY
-420 VAAQHQWQAAQ
+420 VTAQHQWQAAQ

-459 QAAKTA
+459 QASKTA
-465 LAMEQDNFAAA
+465 LATEKDNFAAA

>member
-1 MAMKIALFTAAFS
+1 MMKDRRTIAAIL
-14 SYPIERAFEAAAKY
+14 AAALTLTMC
-28 GYDGIEIGG
+28 GVSAVAAEEADSS
-37 FRPHAYAPDLA
+37 AAPD
-48 RGGAA
+48 
-53 KIRELSSRYNLP
+53 SS
-65 IVSDA
+65 VAVQADQSDA
-70 PENTGS
+70 SATVGGTPEDSSAADTSAADSSQADASGEDQTAQDADTEEHPEPEIITPDAVGTVS
-76 PYSLVFADKQMNQE
+76 FANVSRRLRE
-90 SLEYFKLTLDMAK
+90 NNLSVLSLE
-103 EIGSEYCMF
+103 
-112 ACNHP
+112 
-117 GFGRY
+117 
-122 KEDVKKLFIE
+122 E
-132 NMRVLAEHAEKIGQ
+132 NINAIKAID
-146 TIILEP
+146 
-152 VTPYEGTII
+152 Y
-161 TTSDDVRWALDEVN
+161 D
-175 SPRFKC
+175 
-181 MLDLACPLTCGE
+181 
-193 PVSAYFEKMGDDIR
+193 KMTDDIR
-207 KNLNGIAD
+207 KSLNGIAD
-215 AQWFMTISGNSFAAK
+215 AQWFLTISGNSFAAK

-283 ELNGQGLSR
+283 EPNGQTLSR

-326 SALSGQETLTMNIC
+326 SALSGQETLTMNIG

-465 LAMEQDNFAAA
+465 LATEQDNFAAA

>member
-1 MAMKIALFTAAFS
+1 MKDRRTIAAIL
-14 SYPIERAFEAAAKY
+14 AAALTLTMC
-28 GYDGIEIGG
+28 GVSAVADGE
-37 FRPHAYAPDLA
+37 ADSSAAPDSSA
-48 RGGAA
+48 AVQADQADSSAAVGGTPEDASSGDTGAA
-53 KIRELSSRYNLP
+53 DSSQTGKAGEDQAAQDTQDSQTEEHPEPELIPPDAVGTVSFANVSRRLRENNLSVL
-65 IVSDA
+65 
-70 PENTGS
+70 
-76 PYSLVFADKQMNQE
+76 
-90 SLEYFKLTLDMAK
+90 SLE
-103 EIGSEYCMF
+103 
-112 ACNHP
+112 
-117 GFGRY
+117 
-122 KEDVKKLFIE
+122 E
-132 NMRVLAEHAEKIGQ
+132 NINAIKAID
-146 TIILEP
+146 
-152 VTPYEGTII
+152 Y
-161 TTSDDVRWALDEVN
+161 
-175 SPRFKC
+175 
-181 MLDLACPLTCGE
+181 
-193 PVSAYFEKMGDDIR
+193 EKMGDDIR
-207 KNLNGIAD
+207 KNLNSIAD

-326 SALSGQETLTMNIC
+326 SALSGQETLTMNIG

-459 QAAKTA
+459 QASKTA
-465 LAMEQDNFAAA
+465 LTMEQDNFAAA

-518 RWAVDHGIL
+518 LWAVDHGIL

>member
-1 MAMKIALFTAAFS
+1 MKDRRTIAAIL
-14 SYPIERAFEAAAKY
+14 AAALTLTMC
-28 GYDGIEIGG
+28 GVSAVAAGE
-37 FRPHAYAPDLA
+37 ANSSAAPDSS
-48 RGGAA
+48 AA
-53 KIRELSSRYNLP
+53 
-65 IVSDA
+65 VQADQSDA
-70 PENTGS
+70 SATVGGTPEDSSAADTSAADSSQADASGEDQTAQDADTEEHPEPEIITPDAVGTVS
-76 PYSLVFADKQMNQE
+76 FANVSRRLRE
-90 SLEYFKLTLDMAK
+90 NNLSVLSLEKNINAIKAIDYD
-103 EIGSEYCMF
+103 
-112 ACNHP
+112 
-117 GFGRY
+117 
-122 KEDVKKLFIE
+122 
-132 NMRVLAEHAEKIGQ
+132 
-146 TIILEP
+146 
-152 VTPYEGTII
+152 
-161 TTSDDVRWALDEVN
+161 
-175 SPRFKC
+175 
-181 MLDLACPLTCGE
+181 
-193 PVSAYFEKMGDDIR
+193 KMTDDIR
-207 KNLNGIAD
+207 KSLNGIAD
-215 AQWFMTISGNSFAAK
+215 AQWFLTISGNSFAAK

-420 VAAQHQWQAAQ
+420 VTAQHQWQAAQ

-465 LAMEQDNFAAA
+465 LATEQDNFAAA

>member
-1 MAMKIALFTAAFS
+1 MKNRRTIAAIL
-14 SYPIERAFEAAAKY
+14 AAALTLTMC
-28 GYDGIEIGG
+28 GVS
-37 FRPHAYAPDLA
+37 AV
-48 RGGAA
+48 AA
-53 KIRELSSRYNLP
+53 EEADSSAASDSS
-65 IVSDA
+65 VAVQADQSDA
-70 PENTGS
+70 SATVGGTPEDSSAADTSAADSSQADASGEDQTAQDADTEEHPEPEIITPDAVGTVS
-76 PYSLVFADKQMNQE
+76 FANVSRRLRE
-90 SLEYFKLTLDMAK
+90 NNLSVLSLE
-103 EIGSEYCMF
+103 
-112 ACNHP
+112 
-117 GFGRY
+117 
-122 KEDVKKLFIE
+122 E
-132 NMRVLAEHAEKIGQ
+132 NINAIKAIDYDTM
-146 TIILEP
+146 T
-152 VTPYEGTII
+152 
-161 TTSDDVRWALDEVN
+161 
-175 SPRFKC
+175 
-181 MLDLACPLTCGE
+181 
-193 PVSAYFEKMGDDIR
+193 DDIR
-207 KNLNGIAD
+207 KSLNGIAD
-215 AQWFMTISGNSFAAK
+215 AQWFLTISGNSFAAK

-283 ELNGQGLSR
+283 ELNGQTLSR

-326 SALSGQETLTMNIC
+326 SALSGQETLTMNIG

-366 TGQQL
+366 TAQQL

-403 FKDTAEANM
+403 FKDTAEDYM
-412 YSTGKYQY
+412 YNTGKYQY
-420 VAAQHQWQAAQ
+420 VTAQHQWQAAQ

-459 QAAKTA
+459 QASKTA
-465 LAMEQDNFAAA
+465 LATEKDNFAAA

>member
-1 MAMKIALFTAAFS
+1 MKDRRTIAAIL
-14 SYPIERAFEAAAKY
+14 AAALTLTMC
-28 GYDGIEIGG
+28 GVSAVAAEEADSS
-37 FRPHAYAPDLA
+37 AAPD
-48 RGGAA
+48 
-53 KIRELSSRYNLP
+53 SS
-65 IVSDA
+65 VAVQADQSDA
-70 PENTGS
+70 SATVGGTPEDSSAADTSAADSSQADASGEDQTAQDADTEEHPEPEIITPDAVGTVS
-76 PYSLVFADKQMNQE
+76 FANVSRRLRE
-90 SLEYFKLTLDMAK
+90 NNLSVLSLE
-103 EIGSEYCMF
+103 
-112 ACNHP
+112 
-117 GFGRY
+117 
-122 KEDVKKLFIE
+122 E
-132 NMRVLAEHAEKIGQ
+132 NINAIKAID
-146 TIILEP
+146 
-152 VTPYEGTII
+152 Y
-161 TTSDDVRWALDEVN
+161 D
-175 SPRFKC
+175 
-181 MLDLACPLTCGE
+181 
-193 PVSAYFEKMGDDIR
+193 KMTDDIR
-207 KNLNGIAD
+207 KSLNGIAD

-283 ELNGQGLSR
+283 ELNGQTLSR

-326 SALSGQETLTMNIC
+326 SALSGQETLTMNIG

-403 FKDTAEANM
+403 FKDTAEDYM
-412 YSTGKYQY
+412 YNTGKYQY
-420 VAAQHQWQAAQ
+420 VTAQHQWQAAQ

-465 LAMEQDNFAAA
+465 LATEQDNFAAA

-498 EAQDKV
+498 DAQDKV

>member
-1 MAMKIALFTAAFS
+1 MKDRRTIAAILAAALTLTMCGVSAVATGEAGSSAAPDSSAAVQADQTDSSAAVGGTPEDASSGDTAADS
-14 SYPIERAFEAAAKY
+14 SQTDKVVEDQASQDTQDTQTEEHPEP
-28 GYDGIEIGG
+28 EII
-37 FRPHAYAPDLA
+37 APDAVGTVSFVNVSRRL
-48 RGGAA
+48 
-53 KIRELSSRYNLP
+53 RENNLSVL
-65 IVSDA
+65 
-70 PENTGS
+70 
-76 PYSLVFADKQMNQE
+76 
-90 SLEYFKLTLDMAK
+90 SLE
-103 EIGSEYCMF
+103 
-112 ACNHP
+112 
-117 GFGRY
+117 
-122 KEDVKKLFIE
+122 E
-132 NMRVLAEHAEKIGQ
+132 NINAIKAID
-146 TIILEP
+146 
-152 VTPYEGTII
+152 Y
-161 TTSDDVRWALDEVN
+161 
-175 SPRFKC
+175 
-181 MLDLACPLTCGE
+181 
-193 PVSAYFEKMGDDIR
+193 EKMG
-207 KNLNGIAD
+207 
-215 AQWFMTISGNSFAAK
+215 
-230 SMSSSYE
+230 
-237 SLKDTFDDI
+237 DDI

-283 ELNGQGLSR
+283 ELNGQTLSR

-326 SALSGQETLTMNIC
+326 SALSGQETLTMNIG

-366 TGQQL
+366 TAQQL

-403 FKDTAEANM
+403 FKDTAEDYM
-412 YSTGKYQY
+412 YNTGKYQY
-420 VAAQHQWQAAQ
+420 VTAQHQWQAAQ

-459 QAAKTA
+459 QASKTA
-465 LAMEQDNFAAA
+465 LATEKDNFAAA

>member
-1 MAMKIALFTAAFS
+1 MKDRRTIAAIL
-14 SYPIERAFEAAAKY
+14 AAALTLTMC
-28 GYDGIEIGG
+28 GVSAVAAEEADSS
-37 FRPHAYAPDLA
+37 AAPD
-48 RGGAA
+48 
-53 KIRELSSRYNLP
+53 SS
-65 IVSDA
+65 VAVQADQSDA
-70 PENTGS
+70 SATVGGTPEDSSAADTSAADSSQADASGEDQTAQDADTEEHPEPEIITPDAVGTVS
-76 PYSLVFADKQMNQE
+76 FANVSRRLRE
-90 SLEYFKLTLDMAK
+90 NNLSVLSLE
-103 EIGSEYCMF
+103 
-112 ACNHP
+112 
-117 GFGRY
+117 
-122 KEDVKKLFIE
+122 E
-132 NMRVLAEHAEKIGQ
+132 NINAIKAID
-146 TIILEP
+146 
-152 VTPYEGTII
+152 Y
-161 TTSDDVRWALDEVN
+161 D
-175 SPRFKC
+175 
-181 MLDLACPLTCGE
+181 
-193 PVSAYFEKMGDDIR
+193 KMTDDIR
-207 KNLNGIAD
+207 KSLNGIAD
-215 AQWFMTISGNSFAAK
+215 AQWFLTISGNSFAAK
-230 SMSSSYE
+230 SMSSSYD

-283 ELNGQGLSR
+283 ELNGQTLSR

-366 TGQQL
+366 TTQQL

-403 FKDTAEANM
+403 FKDTAEDYM
-412 YSTGKYQY
+412 YNTGKYQY
-420 VAAQHQWQAAQ
+420 VTAQHQWQAAQ

-459 QAAKTA
+459 QASKTA
-465 LAMEQDNFAAA
+465 LATEKDNFAAA

>member
-1 MAMKIALFTAAFS
+1 MKDRRTIAAIL
-14 SYPIERAFEAAAKY
+14 AAALTLTMC
-28 GYDGIEIGG
+28 GVS
-37 FRPHAYAPDLA
+37 AV
-48 RGGAA
+48 AA
-53 KIRELSSRYNLP
+53 EEADSSAASDSS
-65 IVSDA
+65 VAVQADQSDA
-70 PENTGS
+70 SATVGGTPEDSSAADTSAADSSQADASGEDQTAQDADTEEHPEPEIITPDAVGTVS
-76 PYSLVFADKQMNQE
+76 FANVSRRLRE
-90 SLEYFKLTLDMAK
+90 NNLSVLSLE
-103 EIGSEYCMF
+103 
-112 ACNHP
+112 
-117 GFGRY
+117 
-122 KEDVKKLFIE
+122 E
-132 NMRVLAEHAEKIGQ
+132 NINAIKAID
-146 TIILEP
+146 
-152 VTPYEGTII
+152 Y
-161 TTSDDVRWALDEVN
+161 D
-175 SPRFKC
+175 
-181 MLDLACPLTCGE
+181 
-193 PVSAYFEKMGDDIR
+193 KMTDDIR
-207 KNLNGIAD
+207 KSLNGIAD
-215 AQWFMTISGNSFAAK
+215 AQWFLTISGNSFAAK
-230 SMSSSYE
+230 SMSSSYD

-283 ELNGQGLSR
+283 ELNGQTLSR

-326 SALSGQETLTMNIC
+326 SALSGQETLTMNIG

-366 TGQQL
+366 TAQQL

-403 FKDTAEANM
+403 FKDTAEDYM
-412 YSTGKYQY
+412 YNTGKYQY
-420 VAAQHQWQAAQ
+420 VTAQHQWQAAQ

-459 QAAKTA
+459 QASKTA
-465 LAMEQDNFAAA
+465 LATEQDNFAAA

>member
-1 MAMKIALFTAAFS
+1 MKDRRTIAAILAAALTLTMCGVSAVADGEADSSAAPDSSVSAQADQADSSAAVGGTPEDASSGDTAADS
-14 SYPIERAFEAAAKY
+14 SQTGKAGEDQDTQDTQDSQTEEHPEPELI
-28 GYDGIEIGG
+28 
-37 FRPHAYAPDLA
+37 PPDAVGTVSFANVSRRL
-48 RGGAA
+48 
-53 KIRELSSRYNLP
+53 RENNLSVL
-65 IVSDA
+65 
-70 PENTGS
+70 
-76 PYSLVFADKQMNQE
+76 
-90 SLEYFKLTLDMAK
+90 SLE
-103 EIGSEYCMF
+103 
-112 ACNHP
+112 
-117 GFGRY
+117 
-122 KEDVKKLFIE
+122 E
-132 NMRVLAEHAEKIGQ
+132 NINAIKAID
-146 TIILEP
+146 
-152 VTPYEGTII
+152 Y
-161 TTSDDVRWALDEVN
+161 
-175 SPRFKC
+175 
-181 MLDLACPLTCGE
+181 
-193 PVSAYFEKMGDDIR
+193 EKMGDDIR
-207 KNLNGIAD
+207 KNLNKIAD
-215 AQWFMTISGNSFAAK
+215 AQWYWITNDQSIAAQ
-230 SMSSSYE
+230 SLSSSYN
-237 SLKDTFDDI
+237 SLKDSFDDI